1 MIPISPSILPDR
13 AKLHLQITGNE
24 KFISG
29 LRFLYFFAQ
38 NVRDI

>member
-1 MIPISPSILPDR
+1 MIPISASILPDR

-29 LRFLYFFAQ
+29 LPQGFLVFFCSK
-38 NVRDI
+38 R